1 MPELEIRIYG
11 SRVIVSSGYRD
22 LLIMNFDEK
31 VSSDVLFYQLIGY
44 IMRALEEM
52 KKNEQILIEFSKVRE
67 YA

>member
-11 SRVIVSSGYRD
+11 SRVTVSSEYRG
-22 LLIMNFDEK
+22 LLVMNFDEK
-31 VSSDVLFYQLIGY
+31 VSDDVLFYQLIGY
-44 IMRALEEM
+44 LMKALEEM